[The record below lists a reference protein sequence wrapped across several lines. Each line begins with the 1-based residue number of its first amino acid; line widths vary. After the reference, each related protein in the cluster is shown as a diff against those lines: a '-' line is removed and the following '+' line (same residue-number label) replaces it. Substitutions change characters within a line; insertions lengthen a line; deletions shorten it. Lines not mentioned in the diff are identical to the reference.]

1 MFVLIAGGVLH
12 FSGGEFI
19 IAGPLVWKVVI
30 RTGDCFSSFLVD
42 VHLTMIG
49 YICGFV
55 CYLKTTCD

>member
-1 MFVLIAGGVLH
+1 MFVLIAGGVH

-49 YICGFV
+49 HICSFV